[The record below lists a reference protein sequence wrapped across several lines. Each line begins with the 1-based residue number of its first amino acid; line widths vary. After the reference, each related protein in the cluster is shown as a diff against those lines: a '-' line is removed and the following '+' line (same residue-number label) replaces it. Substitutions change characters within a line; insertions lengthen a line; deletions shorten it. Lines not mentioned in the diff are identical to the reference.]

1 MRAKSPASLA
11 ICLAI
16 LLSPVLSARAQGS
29 FRNLGFESATLVP
42 VPGQPAFYY
51 SAQAFPGWTVSIGGS
66 QSDVALYNNVALDS
80 SEITIIDHV
89 WDLRPY
95 PFLSPAGVIDGSF
108 TAVLQAGL
116 TGIGNPTDTTLS
128 QTALVPTTAESLLF
142 KGYLPGNS
150 LSGVLV
156 VTLGGQQLSLTPLA
170 SGTNYTLYGADIH
183 ALAGQTAEL
192 DFTLLTQQPHVGD
205 RYFFLDS
212 IQFSPQVIPEP
223 GIFGL
228 GVLGAMLLGW
238 RARRQGQ

>member
-1 MRAKSPASLA
+1 MRELHSLGA
-11 ICLAI
+11 CLV
-16 LLSPVLSARAQGS
+16 LLCAGLAAQGQGT

-42 VPGQPAFYY
+42 VPGQPPFYY
-51 SAQAFPGWTVSIGGS
+51 LAQAFPGWTVHIGGS
-66 QSDVALYNNVALDS
+66 QGDVALYNNVALDS
-80 SEITIIDHV
+80 SEITIIDHG

-116 TGIGNPTDTTLS
+116 TGIGNPTQTTLS
-128 QTALVPTTAESLLF
+128 QTAIVPTTAESLLF
-142 KGYLPGNS
+142 KGYLPGN
-150 LSGVLV
+150 LPLGVLV

-170 SGTNYTLYGADIH
+170 SGTNYTMYGADIH
-183 ALAGQTAEL
+183 ELAGQTAEL

-223 GIFGL
+223 D
-228 GVLGAMLLGW
+228 VLGLLALGALLLGW
-238 RARRQGQ
+238 RGLGRQR